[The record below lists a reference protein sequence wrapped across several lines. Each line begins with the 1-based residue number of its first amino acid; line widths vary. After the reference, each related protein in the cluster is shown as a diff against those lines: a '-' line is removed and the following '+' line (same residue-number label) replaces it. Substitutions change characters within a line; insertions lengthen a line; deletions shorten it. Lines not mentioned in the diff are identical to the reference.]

1 MQNIQS
7 NDEQIKQEYEK
18 EIDQLKQSLESR
30 KRLIDTLLT

>member
-1 MQNIQS
+1 MQNVQS